1 MDEEPV
7 KRNADA
13 PERGP
18 SGASSGDGPLT
29 SPGARPADGALL
41 RAAQRGD
48 REAFRRFADRHAR
61 RIYNTAW
68 RLTDD
73 RHLAEDISQEVLVRA
88 LRRESDEQDNL
99 AAWLY
104 VVTRN
109 LAMNACRSR
118 RRSRVVGAVND
129 ALASTTRGDPA
140 APVARQELS
149 EAVRGAIA
157 NLPEPQRAALVLA
170 KYEGLCVDEI
180 AAILGCTR
188 DAVKMR
194 VSRAMQQLR
203 RALAEHQANGDTTS

>member
-1 MDEEPV
+1 M
-7 KRNADA
+7 KRDADA

-18 SGASSGDGPLT
+18 SAVPFDGAPPRDGP
-29 SPGARPADGALL
+29 SAAHGARVADGALL
-41 RAAQRGD
+41 RAARRGD
-48 REAFRRFADRHAR
+48 REAFRRFEDRHGH

-88 LRRESDEQDNL
+88 LRRDTGEQDNL

-118 RRSRVVGAVND
+118 RRGRVVGAVDD
-129 ALASTTRGDPA
+129 ALVSTTRGDPA

-194 VSRAMQQLR
+194 VSRAMRKLR
-203 RALAEHQANGDTTS
+203 RALAGHQANGDTTS